1 MTQRIP
7 KFQDVGARLLCV
19 WGVAWGCYGL
29 TVPEPFVRVFGLT
42 LAVVC
47 GAAVFMPRVMPSFV
61 IWFGGLLGVLAML
74 VGLGV
79 AGLGGLAF
87 TAFASLVI
95 LGPPVIGAL
104 MLNRI
109 HNPKPPIPG
118 VCPKCGYSLAG
129 LESKR
134 CPECGE
140 EFRGSF

>member
-7 KFQDVGARLLCV
+7 KFQDLGARLLCA
-19 WGVAWGCYGL
+19 WGAAWGCYGL
-29 TVPEPFVRVFGLT
+29 TIPEAFVRLFGFT

-74 VGLGV
+74 VGLGA
-79 AGLGGLAF
+79 AGLGGFAF

-104 MLNRI
+104 ILNRI
-109 HNPKPPIPG
+109 HNPKPPAPG
-118 VCPKCGYSLAG
+118 VCPECGYSLAG
-129 LESKR
+129 LESNR
-134 CPECGE
+134 CPECGTE
-140 EFRGSF
+140 KRGG